1 MWENSYLEEEVPV
14 EKADLHGGIDCM
26 TGML

>member
-14 EKADLHGGIDCM
+14 EKADLHGGIACM
-26 TGML
+26 TGIL